1 MKRLF
6 GIIILMLA
14 CVAASAQI
22 KSYKDNETSTFII
35 GLDSYFYGES
45 GSLGFSVKGKE
56 IRAAVKDSTV
66 TVNGVVLET
75 IGEDD
80 VVIGTHDF
88 TGDRQVELV
97 VARRTEDTLCANV
110 YKLASGEWKL
120 IGRIGAADEGAR
132 EIRVFRQ
139 AFTIRNKRTN
149 ALYTW
154 TFHAPKFDF
163 KSSDGADDPTPSL

>member
-1 MKRLF
+1 MKRFF
-6 GIIILMLA
+6 GIFIMMLA
-14 CVAASAQI
+14 TVAASAQI
-22 KSYKDNETSTFII
+22 KSYTDNETATFII

-45 GSLGFSVKGKE
+45 GSLGFSVKGKDV
-56 IRAAVKDSTV
+56 RAAVVSGAV
-66 TVNGVVLET
+66 TVNDEVLEE
-75 IGEDD
+75 GEGQL
-80 VVIGTHDF
+80 VIGTHDF

-97 VARRTEDTLCANV
+97 VARRTEESLYATV
-110 YKLASGEWKL
+110 YQFGGGEWKV

-163 KSSDGADDPTPSL
+163 KASDGSADPTPSL

>member
-1 MKRLF
+1 MKRFF
-6 GIIILMLA
+6 GIFIMMLA
-14 CVAASAQI
+14 TVAASAQI
-22 KSYKDNETSTFII
+22 KSYTDNETATFII
-35 GLDSYFYGES
+35 GLDSYFFGES
-45 GSLGFSVKGKE
+45 GSLGFSVKGKDV
-56 IRAAVKDSTV
+56 RAAVVSGAV
-66 TVNGVVLET
+66 TVNDEVLEE
-75 IGEDD
+75 GEGQL
-80 VVIGTHDF
+80 VIGTHDF

-97 VARRTEDTLCANV
+97 VARRTEESLYATV
-110 YKLASGEWKL
+110 YQFGGGEWKV

-163 KSSDGADDPTPSL
+163 KASDGSADPTPSL

>member
-1 MKRLF
+1 MKK
-6 GIIILMLA
+6 IISILALLVA

-22 KSYKDNETSTFII
+22 KSYTDNETSTFII

-45 GSLGFSVKGKE
+45 GSLGFSVKGKDV
-56 IRAAVKDSTV
+56 RAAVVSGAV
-66 TVNGVVLET
+66 TVNDEVLEE
-75 IGEDD
+75 GEGQL
-80 VVIGTHDF
+80 VIGTHDF

-97 VARRTEDTLCANV
+97 VARRTEESLYATV
-110 YKLASGEWKL
+110 YQFGGGEWKV

-163 KSSDGADDPTPSL
+163 KASDGSADPTPSL

>member
-1 MKRLF
+1 M
-6 GIIILMLA
+6 MLA
-14 CVAASAQI
+14 TVAASAQI
-22 KSYKDNETSTFII
+22 KSYTDNETATFII

-45 GSLGFSVKGKE
+45 GSLGFSVKGKDV
-56 IRAAVKDSTV
+56 RAAVVSGAV
-66 TVNGVVLET
+66 TVNDEVLEE
-75 IGEDD
+75 GEGQL
-80 VVIGTHDF
+80 VIGTHDF

-97 VARRTEDTLCANV
+97 VARRTEESLYATV
-110 YKLASGEWKL
+110 YQFGGGEWKV

-163 KSSDGADDPTPSL
+163 KASDGSADPTPSL